1 MIAIIN
7 KEIKSFFNNNIG
19 LLISSIFLMI
29 FGLIQ
34 WTTLFNLSII
44 ESGYANMNTFFLIA
58 PPLFIIYISAISMK
72 SFSEE
77 FKSGTIEILLTKPI
91 SLISIILSKY
101 FAVNILI
108 LISILSTFIYPI
120 TIYFLGES
128 IGNLDLGGI
137 IGSYLGLIFTCFSFA
152 SISLFSSSITKNQ
165 VNALL
170 LSIVLNF
177 FIFYG
182 FNLIGDL
189 INISHLSII
198 LQKLGSQYH
207 YDLISKGVIILSDVI
222 YFISISILFLY
233 LTNLNIQNNR

>member
-108 LISILSTFIYPI
+108 LISILSTFI
-120 TIYFLGES
+120 S
-128 IGNLDLGGI
+128 V
-137 IGSYLGLIFTCFSFA
+137 SYT
-152 SISLFSSSITKNQ
+152 
-165 VNALL
+165 
-170 LSIVLNF
+170 
-177 FIFYG
+177 
-182 FNLIGDL
+182 
-189 INISHLSII
+189 HLRA
-198 LQKLGSQYH
+198 H
-207 YDLISKGVIILSDVI
+207 E
-222 YFISISILFLY
+222 
-233 LTNLNIQNNR
+233 T

>member
-91 SLISIILSKY
+91 SLIS
-101 FAVNILI
+101 LI
-108 LISILSTFIYPI
+108 
-120 TIYFLGES
+120 E
-128 IGNLDLGGI
+128 
-137 IGSYLGLIFTCFSFA
+137 
-152 SISLFSSSITKNQ
+152 
-165 VNALL
+165 
-170 LSIVLNF
+170 
-177 FIFYG
+177 
-182 FNLIGDL
+182 
-189 INISHLSII
+189 
-198 LQKLGSQYH
+198 
-207 YDLISKGVIILSDVI
+207 
-222 YFISISILFLY
+222 
-233 LTNLNIQNNR
+233 